1 MNVVLNVFW
10 VDDRLSG
17 ADTLEEA
24 CVLQDDLIETLN
36 KNCLPL
42 RKWSSNEPQVVTRL
56 PKDLQEAGKAYEINN
71 KTHQIKTLGL
81 TWHPL
86 EDHFVYACSSEH
98 VSIIT
103 KRTLLSDVSKHF
115 DPIGLIAPVLVVAK
129 VIIQSC
135 WKLDLEWNDAVPND
149 VSRAYTNWKDD
160 MSSLS
165 QLKIP
170 RKVLPTHLYDEAS
183 LQVFCDASEKAYGAC
198 VYLVS
203 VKDDIV
209 SSTLISSKC
218 KVAPIKPSTLPRL
231 ELLAIHTGAKL
242 ATAVKGALSKSK
254 HALNIS
260 VLYSDSTIALAWIKA
275 DPARWHTFVS
285 NRVSQIQSM
294 LPTTEF
300 IQVPSEENPADLCS
314 RGLLATQL
322 VAQQTFWFQGP
333 SWLGSSFPDQPQTL
347 LTKEEARQEVKT
359 LTVLTSPSNSLVDLD
374 NLNSL
379 VKLLRTLCISK
390 VAFKKDLKAIFGRE
404 EMALALHAVVKADQM
419 VHFEAEYR
427 ALANGES
434 INPKSSIA
442 PLYPFMDNG
451 VIRVGGRL
459 AHGYSMTDDQRFPLL
474 VSHRSKLATLAINDA
489 HKRTLHGGP
498 TATVA
503 EMRRQIWVTQAMKKA
518 SACIKKCV
526 TCFRFNSGPTQQLM
540 GALPSSRIEAPER
553 AFSCVGLGFAGPL
566 TFKSGNDSVKGYVA
580 VFVCFASKAVHLEAV
595 SSLTSDAMVAALR
608 RFIARRGIPRQRNEL
623 EKMANA
629 GAQSHSSIEWLF
641 IPPRSPNFG
650 GLWEAAVKSMK
661 HHLRRVMGNSI
672 LTYEEMTTILC
683 QIEQVLNNR
692 PLMALTNNPPQ
703 TDDIFALTPSMLVNG
718 SRLDAI
724 PQPCLQTKDARGH
737 PAKRFRA
744 LQQLLS
750 QFWKRWSAEY
760 VASLQP
766 RSKWRQERANLS
778 IDDVVLITDDGIPPL
793 QWSIGRVMQL
803 KFGHDGLAR
812 VALRGEFTRPVS
824 KLRRIPIKNID
835 LHNANDEC
843 TQ

>member
-1 MNVVLNVFW
+1 MLLLAHHCVFKDSTTTKLRVVFDASSKSANGNSLNECLLLVPRLQDDVYDILIRFRLHQYALSADVAKMCRQVALEKSDRDFRRILWRDYVTDEIQELRMTRATYGVASSSYHSSRALQESGKSNGPNPNTVNLILNDFW
-10 VDDRLSG
+10 VDDLLSG

-24 CVLQDDLIETLN
+24 CVLQDDLRETLN

-42 RKWSSNEPQVVTRL
+42 RKRSSNEPQLVTRL
-56 PKDLQEAGKAYEINN
+56 PKGLQEAGKAYEIND

-86 EDHFVYACSSEH
+86 EDHFVYASCSEY
-98 VSIIT
+98 VSTII

-115 DPIGLIAPVLVVAK
+115 DPIGLIAPVLVIAK

-135 WKLDLEWNDAVPND
+135 WKLDLEWNDAVPDD
-149 VSRAYTNWKDD
+149 VSREYTNWKDD

-170 RKVLPTHLYDEAS
+170 RKVLPTHLYDGAA
-183 LQVFCDASEKAYGAC
+183 LRVFCDASEKAYGAC

-209 SSTLISSKC
+209 SSIFISSKC

-242 ATAVKGALSKSK
+242 ATAVKGALAKSK

-260 VLYSDSTIALAWIKA
+260 VLYSDSTIALSWTEA

-300 IQVPSEENPADLCS
+300 IHVPSVENPRDLCS
-314 RGLLATQL
+314 HGLLATQL
-322 VAQQTFWFQGP
+322 VAQQKFWFQGP

-347 LTKEEARQEVKT
+347 LTKVEVRQEVKSLTTST
-359 LTVLTSPSNSLVDLD
+359 LPSISLVDLE
-374 NLNSL
+374 NFNSL
-379 VKLLRTLCISK
+379 VKLRTLCICK
-390 VAFKKDLKAIFGRE
+390 VAFKKDLKTIFGRE
-404 EMALALHAVVKADQM
+404 EMALALYAVVKADQM
-419 VHFEAEYR
+419 VHQMLHFEAEFK
-427 ALANGES
+427 ALSNGES
-434 INPKSSIA
+434 INQKSSIA

-451 VIRVGGRL
+451 VIMVGGRL

-526 TCFRFNSGPTQQLM
+526 TCFRFNTGPTQQLM
-540 GALPSSRIEAPER
+540 GDLPSSRIEVPER
-553 AFSCVGLGFAGPL
+553 AFSCVGLDFAGPL
-566 TFKSGNDSVKGYVA
+566 TFKNGTECVKGYVA
-580 VFVCFASKAVHLEAV
+580 VFICFASEAVHLEAV

-608 RFIARRGIPRQRNEL
+608 RFIARRGIPSQIVSDNATNFVGARRDLNEL
-623 EKMANA
+623 EKVVRA
-629 GAQSHSSIEWLF
+629 GAQSYSSIEWLF
-641 IPPRSPNFG
+641 IPPR
-650 GLWEAAVKSMK
+650 
-661 HHLRRVMGNSI
+661 
-672 LTYEEMTTILC
+672 
-683 QIEQVLNNR
+683 
-692 PLMALTNNPPQ
+692 
-703 TDDIFALTPSMLVNG
+703 
-718 SRLDAI
+718 
-724 PQPCLQTKDARGH
+724 
-737 PAKRFRA
+737 
-744 LQQLLS
+744 
-750 QFWKRWSAEY
+750 
-760 VASLQP
+760 
-766 RSKWRQERANLS
+766 
-778 IDDVVLITDDGIPPL
+778 
-793 QWSIGRVMQL
+793 
-803 KFGHDGLAR
+803 
-812 VALRGEFTRPVS
+812 
-824 KLRRIPIKNID
+824 
-835 LHNANDEC
+835 
-843 TQ
+843 